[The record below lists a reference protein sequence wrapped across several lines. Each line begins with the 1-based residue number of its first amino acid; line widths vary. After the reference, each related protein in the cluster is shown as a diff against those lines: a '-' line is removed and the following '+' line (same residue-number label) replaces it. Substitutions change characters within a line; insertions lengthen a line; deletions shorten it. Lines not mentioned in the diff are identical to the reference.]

1 MQILITDSNS
11 KRFLSFSL
19 TPRNTT
25 GDAFKNIYI
34 RVRKLRRELR
44 TPVEMYAIRPK
55 QIPANINLKQ
65 LINWNKSM
73 NQINEMSFFVP
84 SQSAHATGGLVRMEE
99 SVQKPKMIRT
109 VASVPWDILETI
121 VK

>member
-1 MQILITDSNS
+1 
-11 KRFLSFSL
+11 
-19 TPRNTT
+19 
-25 GDAFKNIYI
+25 
-34 RVRKLRRELR
+34 
-44 TPVEMYAIRPK
+44 MYAIRPK

>member
-25 GDAFKNIYI
+25 RDAFKNKYR

>member
-1 MQILITDSNS
+1 
-11 KRFLSFSL
+11 
-19 TPRNTT
+19 
-25 GDAFKNIYI
+25 
-34 RVRKLRRELR
+34 
-44 TPVEMYAIRPK
+44 
-55 QIPANINLKQ
+55 
-65 LINWNKSM
+65 M

>member
-19 TPRNTT
+19 TPRSTT
-25 GDAFKNIYI
+25 RDAFKNIYI

-65 LINWNKSM
+65 LIN
-73 NQINEMSFFVP
+73 EMSFFVP
-84 SQSAHATGGLVRMEE
+84 SQSAHATGDLVRMEE

-109 VASVPWDILETI
+109 TASVPWDILETI